1 MAARSGWLHA
11 EGNLRPNDFGSAMK
25 GPRLILGGGGAAV
38 LGGVSVLHLYWAA
51 GGRRGQHAGIPTSD
65 GRALMAPSTAATVAV
80 AAALATACGL
90 YVGATARWE
99 PRWVYGIGTTGAA
112 AVLAARAIGDRRY
125 IGFLKR
131 SRDSAFARR
140 DTYLY
145 SPLCAVLAV
154 AGAAVAA

>member
-1 MAARSGWLHA
+1 
-11 EGNLRPNDFGSAMK
+11 MK

-80 AAALATACGL
+80 AAVLATACGL

-99 PRWVYGIGTTGAA
+99 PRWVYSIGTTGAA

>member
-1 MAARSGWLHA
+1 
-11 EGNLRPNDFGSAMK
+11 MK
-25 GPRLILGGGGAAV
+25 SPRLILGAGGAAV

-51 GGRRGQHAGIPTSD
+51 GGRRGQHAVVPTVD
-65 GRALMAPSTAATVAV
+65 GRALMTPSTAPTVAV
-80 AAALATACGL
+80 AAVLATACGL

-99 PRWVYGIGTTGAA
+99 PRCVYRVGAAGSA
-112 AVLAARAIGDRRY
+112 AVLAARAIGDHRY
-125 IGFLKR
+125 VGFLKR

-145 SPLCAVLAV
+145 SPLCALLAI